1 MSGPILIA
9 LCFGILLLLSGKI
22 HFGDIYAI
30 FVIGNFLLYFLFNFM
45 SQVEIIPLYSM
56 MSTLGYA
63 LLPMLILGFFGIF
76 TSMKGTAGII
86 LSLGI
91 SGWSSLAA
99 SNFVEDM
106 MKQTNQD
113 RKPLLIYPLFLF
125 YVSFA
130 MSIIF

>member
-99 SNFVEDM
+99 SNFVEAM

-130 MSIIF
+130 MIIIF

>member
-1 MSGPILIA
+1 
-9 LCFGILLLLSGKI
+9 
-22 HFGDIYAI
+22 
-30 FVIGNFLLYFLFNFM
+30 
-45 SQVEIIPLYSM
+45 M

-76 TSMKGTAGII
+76 TSMKGTAGIL

-99 SNFVEDM
+99 SNFVEAM
-106 MKQTNQD
+106 MKQTNSD

-130 MSIIF
+130 MIIIF